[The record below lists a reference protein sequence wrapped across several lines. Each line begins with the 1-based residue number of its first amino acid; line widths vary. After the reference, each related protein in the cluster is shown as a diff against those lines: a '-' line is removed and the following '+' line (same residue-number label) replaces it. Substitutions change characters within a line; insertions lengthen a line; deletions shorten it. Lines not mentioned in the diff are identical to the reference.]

1 MDVGAGEDL
10 PWDGGKGAGVNA
22 AGDEGPD
29 AGVDAAGGGGV
40 AVDASLAAGV
50 GGTAVDCGDATGP
63 QAAASSARTDIVS
76 GSTNDLETVLVIRT
90 LLTKI
95 ITGMAQ
101 ETASKVPVAYVS
113 V

>member
-10 PWDGGKGAGVNA
+10 PWDGGKGACVNA

-63 QAAASSARTDIVS
+63 HPAVIRAIADMMSV
-76 GSTNDLETVLVIRT
+76 STNNLDTVLIVVT
-90 LLTKI
+90 LLRDNNYRHGRI
-95 ITGMAQ
+95 G
-101 ETASKVPVAYVS
+101 SRCC
-113 V
+113 